1 MACAGLSA
9 CGGSVA
15 ESSRIP
21 GVSHSRDTPDQ
32 AVALATIEVRFD
44 AMTIRLAPQLD
55 AELRQAAEEDHRRL
69 HQTIVLAIEA
79 YLALRETAEIKADPE
94 TLRALAE
101 ARQAVQEGNIVYGT
115 DAVRDLLNR
124 RKVS

>member
-1 MACAGLSA
+1 M
-9 CGGSVA
+9 
-15 ESSRIP
+15 
-21 GVSHSRDTPDQ
+21 
-32 AVALATIEVRFD
+32 
-44 AMTIRLAPQLD
+44 AMTIRLDPQLD
-55 AELRQAAEEDHRRL
+55 AELRQAAEEDHRSL
-69 HQTIVLAIEA
+69 HQTIVLAIET
-79 YLALRETAEIKADPE
+79 YLALRETAEVKADPE